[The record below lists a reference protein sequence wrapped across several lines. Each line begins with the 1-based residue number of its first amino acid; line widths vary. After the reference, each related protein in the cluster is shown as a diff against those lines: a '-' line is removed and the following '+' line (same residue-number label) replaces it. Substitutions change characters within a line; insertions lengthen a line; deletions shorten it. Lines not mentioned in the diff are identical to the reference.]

1 MTATDEFLRR
11 RLVAELVDKGA
22 ITSLEWRAAF
32 EDVPRHVF
40 VPKFFLRTDG
50 GGMRA
55 VSAADDDWLDC
66 AYRDVTLVT
75 QLDGNDA

>member
-22 ITSLEWRAAF
+22 ITSPEWRAAF
-32 EDVPRHVF
+32 EAVPRHVF

-55 VSAADDDWLDC
+55 VSAADDD
-66 AYRDVTLVT
+66 
-75 QLDGNDA
+75 